1 MSCVPSGGPTAD
13 DPPMTLVIRFEDAD
27 PYEPA
32 GHHGVVNRLLVGL
45 GQGDIA
51 DVSVWHGRLEPG
63 GGADPHVHEGSLQI
77 YVGIDGVFVV
87 STGDGV
93 EATLRSGDAI
103 VIPAGVEHGLENQ
116 ADVDATLLVISCP
129 ALR

>member
-1 MSCVPSGGPTAD
+1 MS
-13 DPPMTLVIRFEDAD
+13 LVTRFESAD

-45 GQGDIA
+45 GKGGIP
-51 DVSVWHGRLEPG
+51 DVSVWHGRLDPG
-63 GGADPHVHEGSLQI
+63 GGAHPHVHEDSLQV
-77 YVGIDGVFVV
+77 YVGIGGAFVV

-93 EATLRSGDAI
+93 EATLGPGDSI

-116 ADVDATLLVISCP
+116 TEVDATLLVISCP